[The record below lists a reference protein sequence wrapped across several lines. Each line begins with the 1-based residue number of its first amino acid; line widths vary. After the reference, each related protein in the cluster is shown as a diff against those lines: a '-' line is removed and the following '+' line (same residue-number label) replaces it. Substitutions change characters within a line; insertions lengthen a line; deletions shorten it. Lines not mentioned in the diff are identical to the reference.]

1 MEQQFVTATTLIDDD
16 SERPTIPSLRPRQRP
31 KIRKKTSSLTPPPRK
46 ARFDA
51 HAEHFFSN
59 AETVPALVP
68 DARYLAELE
77 LLRPEGEDDA
87 TAWWLEQRRRRNL
100 RLVLL
105 LGVVCV
111 ALVVAGVLR

>member
-1 MEQQFVTATTLIDDD
+1 MDQQFVTATLIDDD

-31 KIRKKTSSLTPPPRK
+31 KIRKRTASVPPV
-46 ARFDA
+46 RFDA

-77 LLRPEGEDDA
+77 RLRGENGEDDA
-87 TAWWLEQRRRRNL
+87 AAWGAGQRRSRYL
-100 RLVLL
+100 RLVMLL
-105 LGVVCV
+105 CAACL
-111 ALVVAGVLR
+111 ALVFAGALR